1 VQVGSGYTVGSSIAV
16 SSEKK
21 ETANKKSQQNISK
34 LITIMKH

>member
-1 VQVGSGYTVGSSIAV
+1 MQVGSCHTVGGSVAV